1 MKSYETFSTTADSG
15 VRCSGDDY
23 GQLYTNALRGLN
35 LLLFGANRRPGR
47 SAERVPFR
55 FRGDGPESVLVNL
68 LSEALYWVNQR
79 GKRVAAARVLSAG
92 RNGVEAELLLAPL
105 RRRPRCEVKA
115 VTYHRLRVEE
125 RAGGFR
131 AAVVLDT

>member
-15 VRCSGDDY
+15 VRCSGNDY
-23 GQLYTNALRGLN
+23 GELYANALRGLN
-35 LLLFGANRRPGR
+35 LLLFGANRCPGR
-47 SAERVPFR
+47 SAERVPFS

-79 GKRVAAARVLSAG
+79 GKRVAAVRVLRAG
-92 RNGVEAELLLAPL
+92 RDRIEAELLLAPL
-105 RRRPRCEVKA
+105 RRRPRAEVKA
-115 VTYHRLRVEE
+115 VTYHRLRVEG